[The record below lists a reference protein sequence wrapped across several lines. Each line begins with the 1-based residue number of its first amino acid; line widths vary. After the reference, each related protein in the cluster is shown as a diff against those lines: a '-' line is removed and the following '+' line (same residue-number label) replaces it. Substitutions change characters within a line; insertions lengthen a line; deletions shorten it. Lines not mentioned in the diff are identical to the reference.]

1 MYSFLRHYLEM
12 VIVMFVGMGAVMAVA
27 GMPSNDTVAL
37 LYMGASMT
45 VPMVAWMLFRGHT
58 WRPSLEMG
66 AAMMAPTLV
75 AMSLVG
81 TVDYGL
87 LMGVEHVAMLLAML
101 GAMLYRRDEYT
112 HAHHPHSIA

>member
-1 MYSFLRHYLEM
+1 MHSFLRHYIEM
-12 VIVMFVGMGAVMAVA
+12 VIVMFVGMGVVMAIA
-27 GMPSNDTVAL
+27 GMPSDDTVAL

-66 AAMMAPTLV
+66 AAMMAPTVV
-75 AMSLVG
+75 AMALVG
-81 TVDYGL
+81 AVDYEL

-101 GAMLYRRDEYT
+101 GAMLYRRDEYAG
-112 HAHHPHSIA
+112 HAHRHSIA

>member
-12 VIVMFVGMGAVMAVA
+12 VIVMFLGMGVVMAIA
-27 GMPSNDTVAL
+27 GMPEDDTVAL
-37 LYMGASMT
+37 FSMGASMT
-45 VPMVAWMLFRGHT
+45 VPMVAWMRFRGHT

-66 AAMMAPTLV
+66 AAMMAPTVV
-75 AMSLVG
+75 AMGLVG
-81 TVDYGL
+81 TVEYGL

-112 HAHHPHSIA
+112 GHAHHRLA

>member
-1 MYSFLRHYLEM
+1 MYTFLRHYLEM
-12 VIVMFVGMGAVMAVA
+12 VIVMFLGMGIVMAVA
-27 GMPSNDTVAL
+27 GMPSDDTVAL
-37 LYMGASMT
+37 AYMGASMT
-45 VPMVAWMLFRGHT
+45 VPMIAWMRVRGHG

-66 AAMMAPTLV
+66 AAMLAPTV
-75 AMSLVG
+75 IAMGLVG

-112 HAHHPHSIA
+112 GHAHHRLA

>member
-1 MYSFLRHYLEM
+1 MNSFLRHYIEM
-12 VIVMFVGMGAVMAVA
+12 VIVMFVGMGVVMAVA
-27 GMPSNDTVAL
+27 GMPEDDTIAL

-45 VPMVAWMLFRGHT
+45 VPMIAWMLFRGHT

-66 AAMMAPTLV
+66 AAMMAPTVV

-81 TVDYGL
+81 AVDYGL
-87 LMGVEHVAMLLAML
+87 LMGLEHVAMLLAML

-112 HAHHPHSIA
+112 HAHHQQRIA

>member
-1 MYSFLRHYLEM
+1 MHSFLRHYIEM
-12 VIVMFVGMGAVMAVA
+12 VIVMFAGMGVVMAVA
-27 GMPSNDTVAL
+27 GMPEDDTVAL

-45 VPMVAWMLFRGHT
+45 VPMVGWMLLRGHT

-66 AAMMAPTLV
+66 AAMMAPTLL
-75 AMSLVG
+75 AMALVG
-81 TVDYGL
+81 AVDYDL

-112 HAHHPHSIA
+112 GHAHHRLA